1 MMSPPSSKRWRGA
14 FTLTEA
20 ILTIAI
26 IGIMAS
32 LVLSAISNAARDA
45 QRIVS
50 RQQQAA
56 VQNALNAW
64 VMSQTRVTGTSQI
77 KSLNDIRSYY
87 NSVGSALAR
96 FNLLVPSA
104 SGVGGFL
111 DQTTAD
117 HFLAYT
123 TNTDRLKT
131 AALDA
136 AKQHLE
142 LPNWS
147 AGGFP
152 KVDLVND

>member
-1 MMSPPSSKRWRGA
+1 MMSHTSSKSRPGG

-26 IGIMAS
+26 VGIMAS
-32 LVLSAISNAARDA
+32 LVLSAISNASRDA
-45 QRIVS
+45 QRIVA

-64 VMSQTRVTGTSQI
+64 VMSQTRVSGSSQV
-77 KSLNDIRSYY
+77 KSLNDIRSSY
-87 NSVGSALAR
+87 NSVGTALAR
-96 FNLLVPSA
+96 FNLLVPSGA
-104 SGVGGFL
+104 GTGGYL

-117 HFLAYT
+117 HFLEYT

-131 AALDA
+131 AALDQ

-142 LPNWS
+142 LPNWA
-147 AGGFP
+147 AGSFP